1 MTTPRG
7 TAAQTLAVRA
17 AAPLTDRPTDRG
29 MRYGRRTASEPVRMV
44 AGGHE
49 QSAGQVGA
57 DSFVIERLLGGEI
70 GRVSSAIC
78 VARR

>member
-1 MTTPRG
+1 
-7 TAAQTLAVRA
+7 
-17 AAPLTDRPTDRG
+17 
-29 MRYGRRTASEPVRMV
+29 MV

-49 QSAGQVGA
+49 QRAGQVGA